1 MHKTD
6 LTTSHLFLIELTWWN
21 ALQLLIKSVFSVKSK
36 WRDLIFFLDVF
47 IDQDF
52 YFALEK
58 GLQWW
63 ITLSTE
69 PSWKEVTLAVKRC
82 VDNSIAATLK
92 RQLDIA
98 DEGICSQ

>member
-6 LTTSHLFLIELTWWN
+6 LTTCHLFLIELTWWN

-36 WRDLIFFLDVF
+36 WRDLIFFLDVL

-52 YFALEK
+52 YFA
-58 GLQWW
+58 LQWW

-69 PSWKEVTLAVKRC
+69 PSWKEVTSVVKRC
-82 VDNSIAATLK
+82 VDNCIAATLK